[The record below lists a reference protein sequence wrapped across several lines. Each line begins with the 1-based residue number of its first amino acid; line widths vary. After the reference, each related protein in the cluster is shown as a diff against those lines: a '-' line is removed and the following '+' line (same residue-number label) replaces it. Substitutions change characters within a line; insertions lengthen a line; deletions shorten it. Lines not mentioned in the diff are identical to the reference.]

1 MPDNPDY
8 TNKIIPPF
16 SPLKVQ
22 IEPSEKKR
30 RRERS
35 HKKTQKKER
44 GKDEGNSDRG
54 KAVDVL
60 IYYKN

>member
-1 MPDNPDY
+1 MPDVPDS

-22 IEPSEKKR
+22 TEPPEKKR
-30 RRERS
+30 RRERMP
-35 HKKTQKKER
+35 KRPQKKGK
-44 GKDEGNSDRG
+44 GKDEGNSNRG

-60 IYYKN
+60 I

>member
-1 MPDNPDY
+1 MPDAPDS

-22 IEPSEKKR
+22 IEPPEKKR
-30 RRERS
+30 RRERIP
-35 HKKTQKKER
+35 KRPQKKGK
-44 GKDEGNSDRG
+44 GKDEGNANRG

-60 IYYKN
+60 I